1 VKVAIATPYYPP
13 HIGGIEIH
21 AKNLV
26 ENLRARGHEVTVISS
41 SHGSDL
47 VVKSLRIPYSP
58 VPLFFP
64 KIRAQ
69 VYHSHV
75 PSPFFARKMGEI
87 AEKEGKPH
95 VITYHNDVIV
105 PSRVNGWVIPRFIG
119 NGIERINE
127 FIVNEV
133 LEKAD
138 LIIATTKSYA
148 ESSPVLSKFM
158 EKVRIVPN
166 GVDAGEFRPVKNAGE
181 REPTVLY
188 VGRLVEYKG
197 LTTLIKAMEDVQR
210 ELDARLVIVG
220 DGEDRESF
228 EKIAKRLKVKATFTG
243 RLSKREVVEWMQK
256 ARVLVL
262 PSFSRLE
269 AFGIVLLEAMAC
281 STPVISAN
289 IPGPSEIALHGGMTF
304 NDVSE
309 LSEKIKEI
317 LTKDELA
324 TKLGRAGR
332 RAVEEKF
339 SWEVVTEKVEKIYF
353 ELLNT

>member
-1 VKVAIATPYYPP
+1 VKIAIATPYYPP

-26 ENLRARGHEVTVISS
+26 ENLRARGHEVTVLSS
-41 SHGSDL
+41 SSGSDL
-47 VVKSLRIPYSP
+47 VVRSLKIPYSP
-58 VPLFFP
+58 IPLSFP
-64 KIRAQ
+64 KIKAQ

-75 PSPFFARKMGEI
+75 PSPFFSRKMDEI

-105 PSRVNGWVIPRFIG
+105 PTRVNGWVIPRSIG
-119 NGIERINE
+119 SGIERVNE
-127 FIVNEV
+127 FIVTKL

-158 EKVRIVPN
+158 EKVKIVPN
-166 GVDAGEFRPVKNAGE
+166 GVEVGEFRPGKSAGE
-181 REPTVLY
+181 REPIVLY
-188 VGRLVEYKG
+188 VGRLVAYKG
-197 LTTLIKAMEDVQR
+197 VTTLIEAVREVQR
-210 ELDARLVIVG
+210 ELDASLVIIG
-220 DGEDRESF
+220 DGEDRKRF
-228 EKIAKRLKVKATFTG
+228 ERLTRELNVNATFMG
-243 RLSKREVVEWMQK
+243 VLSKREVAEWMQK

-269 AFGIVLLEAMAC
+269 AFGIVLLEAMSC

-317 LTKDELA
+317 LKRDQLA
-324 TKLGRAGR
+324 TRFGRAGR
-332 RAVEEKF
+332 KAVEEKF
-339 SWEVVTEKVEKIYF
+339 SWEVVTNKIEEIYN
-353 ELLNT
+353 ELLST